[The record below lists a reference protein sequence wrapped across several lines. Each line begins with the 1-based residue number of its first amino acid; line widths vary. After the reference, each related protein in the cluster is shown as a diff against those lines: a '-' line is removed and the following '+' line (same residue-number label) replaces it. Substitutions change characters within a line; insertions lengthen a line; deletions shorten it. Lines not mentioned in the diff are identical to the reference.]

1 MLGLGADI
9 SHAVTPSVL
18 VPLVINSALFT
29 FDNNDESLQ
38 IVIQYTDSATQN
50 AIADGQ
56 GISQFARLNGT
67 VTLTLTNVTADPDIV
82 GTKTFNVFRT
92 TTGFNTSAYVSV
104 NTGSSISGI
113 SEAFFDLTGSN
124 FLDSGGSAANLDAS
138 GAGEIYSFSAVL
150 SIDGFADSNAAVAT
164 NISIDAA

>member
-56 GISQFARLNGT
+56 GISQFARLN
-67 VTLTLTNVTADPDIV
+67 
-82 GTKTFNVFRT
+82 FN
-92 TTGFNTSAYVSV
+92 
-104 NTGSSISGI
+104 
-113 SEAFFDLTGSN
+113 
-124 FLDSGGSAANLDAS
+124 
-138 GAGEIYSFSAVL
+138 
-150 SIDGFADSNAAVAT
+150 
-164 NISIDAA
+164 